1 MWQINHAINC
11 IIPVAGDVSNGYHWN
26 MTTLK
31 AHFDGKVLVPDE
43 PVNLPVN
50 RALKVQVEPVE
61 PSAAPASEEKPLLK
75 LLKAIEA
82 MPSNPDWPPDG
93 AAQHDHYLYGLP
105 KRP

>member
-1 MWQINHAINC
+1 
-11 IIPVAGDVSNGYHWN
+11 

-50 RALKVQVEPVE
+50 RALKVLVEPVE
-61 PSAAPASEEKPLLK
+61 QPLTPANKEMPLLK

-82 MPSNPDWPPDG
+82 MPSNPDWPSDG